1 VLGRLDLE
9 EDVYSFGLRWRLDP
23 EAYPEA
29 AAQLLEARQALARR
43 LVDDGITNLVETYDA
58 ERFNQNA
65 SVAENLLFGT
75 PIGPAFDFDALADN
89 TYVLSVLDKVG
100 LTEDLIQAGR
110 QVAETMIELFADLP
124 PDHEFFEQYSFISA
138 GDLPEFEAVIA
149 RFDKS
154 GGAAALSK
162 ADRTRLLS
170 LPFRLIAARH
180 RLDVLDEAMEQRLLT
195 ARAAFRADLPL
206 ELRPQIEFF
215 DAESY
220 NAAASLQ
227 DNILFG
233 KIAYGEA
240 DAPQRIPAVVAEVLD
255 ALSLRHTVIDVGL
268 DFSVGTGGSRL
279 SLAQRQKASIAR
291 AVLKRPDI
299 LILNEAT
306 AALDG
311 QAQSKVTRGLKE
323 EFAGRGLIWVLH
335 RSRLA
340 SNFDTVLV
348 MSAGKLQEQGTFAE
362 LDNKESL
369 MALLMAAE

>member
-1 VLGRLDLE
+1 
-9 EDVYSFGLRWRLDP
+9 
-23 EAYPEA
+23 
-29 AAQLLEARQALARR
+29 
-43 LVDDGITNLVETYDA
+43 
-58 ERFNQNA
+58 
-65 SVAENLLFGT
+65 
-75 PIGPAFDFDALADN
+75 
-89 TYVLSVLDKVG
+89 
-100 LTEDLIQAGR
+100 
-110 QVAETMIELFADLP
+110 
-124 PDHEFFEQYSFISA
+124 
-138 GDLPEFEAVIA
+138 
-149 RFDKS
+149 
-154 GGAAALSK
+154 
-162 ADRTRLLS
+162 

-180 RLDVLDEAMEQRLLT
+180 RLDVLDETMEQRLLE
-195 ARAAFRADLPL
+195 ARNVFRADLPA
-206 ELRPQIEFF
+206 ELRSQIEFF

-240 DAPQRIPAVVAEVLD
+240 DAPRRIPAVIAEVLD

-268 DFSVGTGGSRL
+268 DFAVGTGGSRL
-279 SLAQRQKASIAR
+279 SLAQRQKAALAR

-299 LILNEAT
+299 LIINEAT

-335 RSRLA
+335 RSSLA
-340 SNFDTVLV
+340 RNFDIVLV
-348 MSAGKLQEQGTFAE
+348 MSAGKLQEQGSFAE